1 MAGII
6 RAAGY
11 VPYLK
16 IDRKVIAAG
25 WERGGLPGSRSVANH
40 DEDSLTMAAEAA
52 AASLGEED
60 RSGLTAVFFA
70 STTAP
75 YLEKQA
81 AALLATVLDLDREV
95 LTIDF
100 AHSLRSSLSAL
111 RLALDAVSTGT
122 ANTILVAAADARQ
135 GYPRSDPEQ
144 QFGDGAAAV
153 LVGCSNEA
161 LEYVGGYALNDYIT
175 DVWRN
180 PGDTYVRTGEGRFI
194 TSLGYLALMKEVITG
209 LFAKLGL
216 KPSEVDRA
224 VLAAPDQRSLKD
236 LLKATGMDREGVAAD
251 SLLDEVGFTGAAH
264 PLLMLAAALEKAQPD
279 ETLLVA
285 GYGDGA
291 EALLFKVTAK
301 ANSQVPTPTVSD
313 QINMRG
319 ALNSYARFLSY
330 KGSVEPLPG
339 EPFRILPSAS
349 ATWRERDSLLR
360 CRGSQC
366 LKCGEAAFPI
376 QRVCNNCRSVDQFE
390 TVRLSGLQ
398 GKVFSFTQDNLAGR
412 SDDPVIVQ
420 TVVEMENRAR
430 FYGLMTD
437 CPPAQVQVEMP
448 VRLTL
453 RRFHELGD
461 FHNYFW
467 KCRPV
472 R

>member
-1 MAGII
+1 MAGIV

-16 IDRKVIAAG
+16 MDRKVIAAA
-25 WERGGLPGSRSVANH
+25 WERSALPGCRSVANH

-52 AASLGEED
+52 QACLKEED
-60 RSGLTAVFFA
+60 RSRLSGIFFA

-81 AALLATVLDLDREV
+81 AALLATALDLDRGI
-95 LTIDF
+95 LTVDY

-111 RLALDAVSTGT
+111 RLALDAVSAGT
-122 ANTILVAAADARQ
+122 ADTILVAAADTRQ

-153 LVGCSNEA
+153 LVGGSNEV
-161 LEYVGGYALNDYIT
+161 LEYMGGYGLNDYIT

-180 PGDTYVRTGEGRFI
+180 PGDRYVRAWEGRFI
-194 TSLGYLALMKEVITG
+194 TSVGYMALMKEVISSLLT
-209 LFAKLGL
+209 KLGL

-224 VLAAPDQRSLKD
+224 VVAAPDQRSLKD
-236 LLKATGMDREGVAAD
+236 LLKVTGMDKEEAAAD
-251 SLLDEVGFTGAAH
+251 SLLNEVGFTGAAH
-264 PLLMLAAALEKAQPD
+264 PLLMLTEALEKARPGQ
-279 ETLLVA
+279 TLLVA

-291 EALLFKVTAK
+291 EALLFRVAANPASEAPKHSVGEQITA
-301 ANSQVPTPTVSD
+301 
-313 QINMRG
+313 RG

-330 KGSVEPLPG
+330 KESVEPLPG

-360 CRGSQC
+360 CRGSRC
-366 LKCGEAAFPI
+366 RECGEVAFPI
-376 QRVCNNCRSVDQFE
+376 QRVCNNCRSLDRFE

-398 GKVFSFTQDNLAGR
+398 GKVFSFSQDNLAGR
-412 SDDPVIVQ
+412 SDDPVVVQ
-420 TVVEMENRAR
+420 TVVEMENSAR

-437 CPPAQVQVEMP
+437 CRPADVRVGMP

>member
-1 MAGII
+1 MAGIV

-16 IDRKVIAAG
+16 MERKVMASA
-25 WERGGLPGSRSVANH
+25 WERGALSGFRSVANH
-40 DEDSLTMAAEAA
+40 DEDSLTMAAEAGA
-52 AASLGEED
+52 ACLRDED
-60 RSGLTAVFFA
+60 RSRLNGVFFA

-100 AHSLRSSLSAL
+100 AHSLRSSLSAS
-111 RLALDAVSTGT
+111 RLALDAVSAGT
-122 ANTILVAAADARQ
+122 ADTILVAAADTRQ
-135 GYPRSDPEQ
+135 GYPRSDLEQ
-144 QFGDGAAAV
+144 QFGDGAAVV
-153 LVGCSNEA
+153 LVGGSNET
-161 LEYVGGYALNDYIT
+161 LEYVGGYGLNDYIT

-180 PGDTYVRTGEGRFI
+180 PGETYVRTGEGRFI
-194 TSLGYLALMKEVITG
+194 TSLGYLALMKEVVAG
-209 LFAKLGL
+209 LLAKLGL

-236 LLKATGMDREGVAAD
+236 LLKATGLDREGVAAD
-251 SLLDEVGFTGAAH
+251 SFLGEVGFTGTAH
-264 PLLMLAAALEKAQPD
+264 PLLMLAAALEKARPG

-291 EALLFKVTAK
+291 EALLFKVTNNLASEV
-301 ANSQVPTPTVSD
+301 ATPSVPGL
-313 QINMRG
+313 INTRG
-319 ALNSYARFLSY
+319 TLNSYARFLSY

-360 CRGSQC
+360 CRGSRC
-366 LKCGEAAFPI
+366 LECGEAAFPI

-390 TVRLSGLQ
+390 SVRLSSLQ

-412 SDDPVIVQ
+412 SDDPVVVQ
-420 TVVEMENRAR
+420 TVVEMENGAR

-437 CPPAQVQVEMP
+437 CPPAQVQVGLP
-448 VRLTL
+448 VQLTL